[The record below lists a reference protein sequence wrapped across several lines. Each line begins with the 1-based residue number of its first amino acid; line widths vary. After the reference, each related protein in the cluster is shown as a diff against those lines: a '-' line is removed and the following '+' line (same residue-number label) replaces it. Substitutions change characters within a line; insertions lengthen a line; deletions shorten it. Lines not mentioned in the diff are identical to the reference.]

1 MKANLKANYIN
12 LILIHAAIGLA
23 VFILPFLSK
32 LYCIAIFGFGIYYII
47 KTRNQNNEALAAS
60 AYVISAEVLLRM
72 TEGMFFNEYAKYTV
86 MIFLFVGMV
95 YTGFSKNSI
104 LYWLFLILLVPSIV
118 LSTVTLN
125 FETNI
130 RKVIAFNISGPVCLG
145 ISAIYCYQRKI
156 SFSRIKEILTL
167 FCYPLIAI
175 VIYLVLYT
183 PSIKDVVTNTQSNFE
198 TSGGFGPNQMSTI
211 LGFGIF
217 VFFVQL
223 ILNSPTFKLQII
235 NASLLI
241 VFAFRGLVTFSR
253 GGLMTGVMMVLLLIV
268 ILYFQSN
275 NKGKLKIGVLMV
287 FIIIAS
293 LGVWTYSTLQT
304 SGLINKR
311 YANEDARGREK
322 KSKLSGREAIIE
334 TEINMFLENP
344 IFGVGVGKNKEYR
357 EETTGIIAASHNEIS
372 RMMAEHGSLGIVC
385 LLILIITPLLL
396 YLNNHKN
403 IFVLSCIAFW
413 IMTINHAA
421 MRIAAPAFVYALSL
435 LKVYSD
441 EENSLHRE

>member
-1 MKANLKANYIN
+1 MKTSPSLNYST
-12 LILIHAAIGLA
+12 LILLHVAIGLV
-23 VFILPFLSK
+23 VFVLPFLSK
-32 LYCIAIFGFGIYYII
+32 LYCISIFGFGIYYII
-47 KTRNQNNEALAAS
+47 KTRNQNNEALVAS

-72 TEGMFFNEYAKYTV
+72 TDGMFFNEYAKYTV
-86 MIFLFVGMV
+86 MIFLFVGMI
-95 YTGFSKNSI
+95 YTGFSKNSAV
-104 LYWLFLILLVPSIV
+104 YWFFLILLVPSII

-130 RKVIAFNISGPVCLG
+130 RKAIAFNISGPVCLG

-156 SFSRIKEILTL
+156 SFSRMKEILTL

-175 VIYLVLYT
+175 VTYLVLYT
-183 PSIKDVVTNTQSNFE
+183 PSIKAVVTNTQSNFE

-223 ILNSPTFKLQII
+223 TLNSPTRKLQIL
-235 NASLLI
+235 NASLVI
-241 VFAFRGLVTFSR
+241 IFAFRGLVTFSR
-253 GGLMTGVMMVLLLIV
+253 GGVMTGGMMVLLLTLV
-268 ILYFQSN
+268 LYYQSN
-275 NKGKLKIGVLMV
+275 KNGKLKISVLM
-287 FIIIAS
+287 ILIGIAS
-293 LGVWTYSTLQT
+293 LGVWSYSTLQT
-304 SGLINKR
+304 NGMINKR
-311 YANEDARGREK
+311 YANEDAKGRQK

-334 TEINMFLENP
+334 SEIDMFLENP
-344 IFGVGVGKNKEYR
+344 IFGVGVGKNREYR
-357 EETTGIIAASHNEIS
+357 EETTGINAASHNEIS
-372 RMMAEHGSLGIVC
+372 RMMAEHGSLGIMC

-396 YLNNHKN
+396 YLNNNQN

-441 EENSLHRE
+441 EKPTLHRK

>member
-1 MKANLKANYIN
+1 MKTSPSLTYSA
-12 LILIHAAIGLA
+12 LILFHVAIGLV
-23 VFILPFLSK
+23 VFVLPFLSK
-32 LYCIAIFGFGIYYII
+32 LYCISIFGFGIYYII
-47 KTRNQNNEALAAS
+47 KTRNQNNEALVAS

-72 TEGMFFNEYAKYTV
+72 TDGMFFNEYAKYTV
-86 MIFLFVGMV
+86 MIFLFVGMI
-95 YTGFSKNSI
+95 YTGFSKNAAV
-104 LYWLFLILLVPSIV
+104 YWFFLILLVPSII

-130 RKVIAFNISGPVCLG
+130 RKAIAFNISGPVCLG

-156 SFSRIKEILTL
+156 SFSRMKEILTIS
-167 FCYPLIAI
+167 CYPLIAI
-175 VIYLVLYT
+175 VTYLVLYT
-183 PSIKDVVTNTQSNFE
+183 PSIKSVVTNTQSNFE

-223 ILNSPTFKLQII
+223 ILNSPTRKLQIL
-235 NASLLI
+235 NASLVI
-241 VFAFRGLVTFSR
+241 IFAFRGLVTFSR
-253 GGLMTGVMMVLLLIV
+253 GGVMTGVMMILLLTLL
-268 ILYFQSN
+268 LYYKSN
-275 NKGKLKIGVLMV
+275 KNGKLKISVLM
-287 FIIIAS
+287 ILIGIAS
-293 LGVWTYSTLQT
+293 LGVWSYSTLQT
-304 SGLINKR
+304 NGMINKR
-311 YANEDARGREK
+311 YANEDARGRQK

-334 TEINMFLENP
+334 SEIDMFLENP
-344 IFGVGVGKNKEYR
+344 IFGVGVGKNREYR
-357 EETTGIIAASHNEIS
+357 EETTGINAASHNEIS
-372 RMMAEHGSLGIVC
+372 RMMAEHGSLGIMC

-396 YLNNHKN
+396 YLNNNQN

-441 EENSLHRE
+441 EKPTLHRK

>member
-1 MKANLKANYIN
+1 MKSNPRSNYIQ

-23 VFILPFLSK
+23 VFILPSLSK
-32 LYCIAIFGFGIYYII
+32 LYCIAIFGFGIYHII

-104 LYWLFLILLVPSIV
+104 IYWLFLILLIPSIV

-130 RKVIAFNISGPVCLG
+130 RKAIAFNISGPVCLG

-156 SFSRIKEILTL
+156 SFSRMKEVLTL

-223 ILNSPTFKLQII
+223 ILNSPTFKLQMI

-287 FIIIAS
+287 FVIIAS

-334 TEINMFLENP
+334 TEIDMFLENP

-357 EETTGIIAASHNEIS
+357 EETTGINAASHNEIS
-372 RMMAEHGSLGIVC
+372 RMMAEHGSLGVLC
-385 LLILIITPLLL
+385 LLILIVTPFLL
-396 YLNNHKN
+396 YLNNYQN

>member
-1 MKANLKANYIN
+1 MKTSPSLNYST
-12 LILIHAAIGLA
+12 LILLHVAIGLV
-23 VFILPFLSK
+23 VFVLPFLSK
-32 LYCIAIFGFGIYYII
+32 LYCISIFGFGIYYII
-47 KTRNQNNEALAAS
+47 KTRNQNNEALVAS

-72 TEGMFFNEYAKYTV
+72 TDGMFFNEYAKYTV
-86 MIFLFVGMV
+86 MIFLFVGMI
-95 YTGFSKNSI
+95 YTGFSKNAAV
-104 LYWLFLILLVPSIV
+104 YWFFLILLVPSII

-130 RKVIAFNISGPVCLG
+130 RKAIAFNISGPVCLG

-156 SFSRIKEILTL
+156 SFSRMKEILTIS
-167 FCYPLIAI
+167 CYPLIAI
-175 VIYLVLYT
+175 VTYLVLYT
-183 PSIKDVVTNTQSNFE
+183 PSIKSVVTNTQSNFE

-223 ILNSPTFKLQII
+223 ILNSPTRKLQIL
-235 NASLLI
+235 NASLVI
-241 VFAFRGLVTFSR
+241 IFAFRGLVTFSR
-253 GGLMTGVMMVLLLIV
+253 GGVMTGVMMILLLTLL
-268 ILYFQSN
+268 LYYKSN
-275 NKGKLKIGVLMV
+275 KNGKLKISVLM
-287 FIIIAS
+287 ILIGIAS
-293 LGVWTYSTLQT
+293 LGVWSYSTLQT
-304 SGLINKR
+304 NGMINKR
-311 YANEDARGREK
+311 YANEDARGRQK

-334 TEINMFLENP
+334 SEIDMFLENP
-344 IFGVGVGKNKEYR
+344 IFGVGVGKNREYR
-357 EETTGIIAASHNEIS
+357 EETTGINAASHNEIS
-372 RMMAEHGSLGIVC
+372 RMMAEHGSLGIMC

-396 YLNNHKN
+396 YLNNNQN

-441 EENSLHRE
+441 EKPTLHRK

>member
-1 MKANLKANYIN
+1 MKTSPSLNYST
-12 LILIHAAIGLA
+12 LILLHVAIGLV
-23 VFILPFLSK
+23 VFVLPFLSK
-32 LYCIAIFGFGIYYII
+32 LYCISIFGFGIYYII
-47 KTRNQNNEALAAS
+47 KTRNQNNEALVAS

-72 TEGMFFNEYAKYTV
+72 TDGMFFNEYAKYTV
-86 MIFLFVGMV
+86 MIFLFVGMI
-95 YTGFSKNSI
+95 YTGFSKNAAV
-104 LYWLFLILLVPSIV
+104 YWFFLILLVPSVI

-130 RKVIAFNISGPVCLG
+130 RKAIAFNISGPVCLG

-156 SFSRIKEILTL
+156 SFSRMKEILTL

-175 VIYLVLYT
+175 VTYLVLYT
-183 PSIKDVVTNTQSNFE
+183 PSIKAVVTNTQSNFE

-223 ILNSPTFKLQII
+223 ILNSPTRKLQIL
-235 NASLLI
+235 NASLVI
-241 VFAFRGLVTFSR
+241 IFAFRGLVTFSR
-253 GGLMTGVMMVLLLIV
+253 GGVMTGGMMVLLLTLV
-268 ILYFQSN
+268 LYYQSN
-275 NKGKLKIGVLMV
+275 KNGKLKISVLM
-287 FIIIAS
+287 ILIGIAS
-293 LGVWTYSTLQT
+293 LGVWSYSTLQT
-304 SGLINKR
+304 NGMINKR
-311 YANEDARGREK
+311 YANEDAKGRQK

-334 TEINMFLENP
+334 SEIDMFLENP
-344 IFGVGVGKNKEYR
+344 IFGVGVGKNREYR
-357 EETTGIIAASHNEIS
+357 EETTGINAASHNEIS
-372 RMMAEHGSLGIVC
+372 RMMAEHGSLGIMC

-396 YLNNHKN
+396 YLNNNQN

-441 EENSLHRE
+441 EKPTLHRK

>member
-1 MKANLKANYIN
+1 MKTSPSLNYST
-12 LILIHAAIGLA
+12 LILLHVAIGLV
-23 VFILPFLSK
+23 VFVLPFLSK
-32 LYCIAIFGFGIYYII
+32 LYCISIFGFGIYYII

-72 TEGMFFNEYAKYTV
+72 TDGMFFNEYAKYTV
-86 MIFLFVGMV
+86 MIFLFVGMI
-95 YTGFSKNSI
+95 YTGFSKNAAV
-104 LYWLFLILLVPSIV
+104 YWFFLILLVPSII

-130 RKVIAFNISGPVCLG
+130 RKAIAFNISGPVCLG

-156 SFSRIKEILTL
+156 SFSRMKEILTIS
-167 FCYPLIAI
+167 CYPLIAI
-175 VIYLVLYT
+175 VTYLVLYT
-183 PSIKDVVTNTQSNFE
+183 PSIKSVVTNTQSNFE

-223 ILNSPTFKLQII
+223 ILNSPTRKLQIL
-235 NASLLI
+235 NASLVI
-241 VFAFRGLVTFSR
+241 IFAFRGLVTFSR
-253 GGLMTGVMMVLLLIV
+253 GGVMTGVMMILLLTLL
-268 ILYFQSN
+268 LYYKSN
-275 NKGKLKIGVLMV
+275 KNGKLKISVLM
-287 FIIIAS
+287 ILIGIAS
-293 LGVWTYSTLQT
+293 LGVWSYSTLQT
-304 SGLINKR
+304 NGMINKR
-311 YANEDARGREK
+311 YANEDARGRQK

-334 TEINMFLENP
+334 SEIDMFLENP
-344 IFGVGVGKNKEYR
+344 IFGVGVGKNREYR
-357 EETTGIIAASHNEIS
+357 EETTGINAASHNEIS
-372 RMMAEHGSLGIVC
+372 RMMAEHGSLGIMC

-396 YLNNHKN
+396 YLNNNQN

-441 EENSLHRE
+441 EKPTLHRK